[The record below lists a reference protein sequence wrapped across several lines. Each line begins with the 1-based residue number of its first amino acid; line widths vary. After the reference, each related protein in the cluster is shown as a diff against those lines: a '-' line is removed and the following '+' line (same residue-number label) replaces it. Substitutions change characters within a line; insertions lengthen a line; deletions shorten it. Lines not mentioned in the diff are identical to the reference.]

1 MSAAPLRSSNALQSS
16 VPLRRV
22 APTRE
27 APRREHLRP
36 VPSPQHERS
45 LAPFAWLCVLIVLGA
60 LGAVLALNTSM
71 AGGAYKSRDLKIEI
85 ADLHQQ
91 RATALTKLESN
102 AAPDALALQAQT
114 LGMVPAT
121 HIGFVTLTT
130 GQVLQAGG

>member
-1 MSAAPLRSSNALQSS
+1 MHGA
-16 VPLRRV
+16 VPVRRPGP
-22 APTRE
+22 ARE

-36 VPSPQHERS
+36 VPSPQHERT

-71 AGGAYKSRDLKIEI
+71 SQGAYKSRDLKIEI

-102 AAPDALALQAQT
+102 AAPGGLALQAQT
-114 LGMVPAT
+114 LGMVPAD
-121 HIGFVTLTT
+121 HIGFVTLAT
-130 GQVLQAGG
+130 GKVLQAGG